1 MIEPIYL
8 QFRNAQVAR
17 AWIKDA
23 TPGTV
28 VEYWRGFVP
37 RKREKNADFDEICG
51 LLYRAAMAREPGIM
65 LFTRRLCAFDFSY
78 MALRL
83 STAMSR
89 RLTQAPGVGKGV

>member
-1 MIEPIYL
+1 MIEPLKL
-8 QFRNAQVAR
+8 QFRTPQVVR

-28 VEYWRGFVP
+28 VEYWRGFLP
-37 RKREKNADFDEICG
+37 HKRARSADFDEICG

-65 LFTRRLCAFDFSY
+65 LFTRRFDHLDFSY
-78 MALRL
+78 MAMRL
-83 STAMSR
+83 STSMSR

>member
-1 MIEPIYL
+1 MIEPMKL

-28 VEYWRGFVP
+28 VEYWRGWLP
-37 RKREKNADFDEICG
+37 QKRAKSGDFDEICG
-51 LLYRAAMAREPGIM
+51 LLYRAAMHGEPRIM
-65 LFTRRLCAFDFSY
+65 LFTRRFGEFDSSY
-78 MALRL
+78 MAMRL

-89 RLTQAPGVGKGV
+89 RLVRAPAVGRRV